1 MTSLDLAKAAA
12 DALAAPDQ
20 PFSCVQSGDNNV
32 QVGHAD
38 ALNVYQQFAAPQR
51 EPLMCPVRDD
61 YFHVLVGDVPARQQ
75 QGTLTFSP
83 SQILDLSS
91 TSRELFERY
100 RELDADSIDEL
111 KLFPAIIAS
120 ENQNYGRASATQ
132 FAGIGVIT
140 DIRLL
145 RSSACIDYL
154 VCDLIGQNSINDL
167 CDELDLRGNKVY
179 TELAETH
186 WALKERDLVG
196 VLHAAGIQLEGFT
209 ANTQKVG
216 HRG

>member
-1 MTSLDLAKAAA
+1 MTSQDLAKAVAG
-12 DALAAPDQ
+12 ALVTLDQ
-20 PFSCVQSGDNNV
+20 PSSWEQRGDNNL

-38 ALNVYQQFAAPQR
+38 ELHVYQQFAATQR
-51 EPLMCPVRDD
+51 ESLICPVRDEC
-61 YFHVLVGDVPARQQ
+61 FHVLVGNVPAGQQ
-75 QGTLTFSP
+75 QGTLTFTL

-100 RELDADSIDEL
+100 RKLDADSVDEL

-120 ENQNYGRASATQ
+120 ENQDYGRASATQ
-132 FAGIGVIT
+132 FAGVGIIT

-145 RSSACIDYL
+145 RSSACVDYL
-154 VCDLIGQNSINDL
+154 VWDLIGQNSINGL

-179 TELAETH
+179 TELDETH

-196 VLHAAGIQLEGFT
+196 VLQSVGLPVDKFV